1 MEDQCKELDF
11 TLVTENAASTSS
23 FQGASA
29 DTLTKWS
36 NLKLELQTAIKYME
50 VVSDL
55 LAYTTVAVEDV
66 TNSTFHKSLVEELE
80 ATQRRTKDLV
90 HTWLNV

>member
-1 MEDQCKELDF
+1 MEDRCKELDF
-11 TLVTENAASTSS
+11 SLVTTTAASTSS
-23 FQGASA
+23 FLGASA

-36 NLKLELQTAIKYME
+36 NFKLELETAIKYAE

-66 TNSTFHKSLVEELE
+66 SNSDFHKSLVEELG
-80 ATQRRTKDLV
+80 AAQRRTKDLV
-90 HTWLNV
+90 YL

>member
-1 MEDQCKELDF
+1 M
-11 TLVTENAASTSS
+11 
-23 FQGASA
+23 
-29 DTLTKWS
+29 
-36 NLKLELQTAIKYME
+36 YME

-55 LAYTTVAVEDV
+55 LVYTMVAIEDV